1 MAIFYRVVKTDPPTV
16 RDFLSAKALGRPLRR
31 DTPENRRIWDG
42 ISVLATADAARA
54 RVAQFPQMGTLI
66 AVMNTSEDGSIPC
79 EQTTPDPDHYTI
91 WGSAADLLERVTSV
105 LAV

>member
-1 MAIFYRVVKTDPPTV
+1 MPIFYRVVKTDPPTE

-42 ISVLATADAARA
+42 LSVLATTDAARA
-54 RVAQFPQMGTLI
+54 RVTQFPQMGMFI
-66 AVMNTSEDGSIPC
+66 AVVDIPDDRSIPW

-91 WGSAADLLERVTSV
+91 WGSAANLLERVTSV
-105 LAV
+105 LAR